1 MNEVKVDDLE
11 SATLLTP
18 ESPIRTCADQ
28 NTTAVVCNVCK
39 RQVDRGLA
47 PGTPKEHAQ
56 QVTSPG
62 MVCEVSGTCFHD
74 KCYWEYYGCTMCV
87 ATLC

>member
-56 QVTSPG
+56 QMFMPVYYECYAFAICMLLLLPAVVG
-62 MVCEVSGTCFHD
+62 MLH
-74 KCYWEYYGCTMCV
+74 
-87 ATLC
+87 L